1 VTLVPSD
8 LGSVLVGLV
17 TARSAFSIVLDLLAL
32 ASFLIPTLVRRA
44 DVSYA
49 RALPYVAAFS
59 LALGAFSIAT
69 GVFNNGT
76 DEPYAAAYWL
86 SVLLH
91 GHNPYVYHL
100 TITYTQYQ
108 LFPPP
113 EFQTL
118 SPTTTFVYMPLA
130 AFLAVPGGGTGFKVF
145 SLLLWA
151 GTLYLVR
158 KERWTALVWGSP
170 VLALM
175 AANGFNDTVAILLLT
190 VGLLRPGSLATSKA
204 AEYVSFGMKQFA
216 PYIMGVYYLARRQWL
231 MIGVTLGVTLL
242 ILLPFILWG
251 PAFDVLCTAFVVVPL
266 HSCPAS
272 YPLPMAAYVHWNYY
286 FWPVWLGALFLP
298 RLSRWARSEVGLPHY
313 AWAAR
318 RLGPEGAGRGGN
330 LRLTVTFALA
340 YVHWWVRPR
349 YPSAGSAGPGGGR
362 SGPGSAPPVEPRDP
376 FEDWSPAPEPASR
389 LTRQT

>member
-1 VTLVPSD
+1 MTPVPLG
-8 LGSVLVGLV
+8 LGSAFVGFV
-17 TARSAFSIVLDLLAL
+17 TAKSSFFILLDLLAL
-32 ASFLIPTLVRRA
+32 LSFLVPWLIRRA
-44 DVSYA
+44 HVAYA
-49 RALPYVAAFS
+49 RALPYVAVFS
-59 LALGAFSIAT
+59 LALGVFSIGT
-69 GVFNNGT
+69 GIFNNGT

-86 SVLLH
+86 GVLLH

-130 AFLAVPGGGTGFKVF
+130 AFLDIPGGGTGFKVF

-158 KERWTALVWGSP
+158 RERWTALVWGSP
-170 VLALM
+170 VIALM
-175 AANGFNDTVAILLLT
+175 AAQGFNDTVALLLLT
-190 VGLLRPGSLATSKA
+190 VALVRPGPLATSKA
-204 AEYVSFGMKQFA
+204 AEYLSFGMKQFA
-216 PYIMGVYYLARRQWL
+216 PYLMGVYYLARRQWVN
-231 MIGVTLGVTLL
+231 IGITLGVTLL
-242 ILLPFILWG
+242 ILLPFVVWG

-298 RLSRWARSEVGLPHY
+298 RLYRWVRSEVGRLHY
-313 AWAAR
+313 TWAVR
-318 RLGPEGAGRGGN
+318 WVSPGRPGLRGH
-330 LRLTVTFALA
+330 LRLTLVFALA
-340 YVHWWVRPR
+340 YLHWWFRPH
-349 YPSAGSAGPGGGR
+349 YAPSGEGPEGR
-362 SGPGSAPPVEPRDP
+362 VIPSQTGFPPEPEDP
-376 FEDWSPAPEPASR
+376 FGDWSPPSATPPAPAP
-389 LTRQT
+389 